1 MLCRLRRCS
10 HPRNGQNKFKGLH
23 GSNRA
28 KAEEVAEV
36 QEGEEE
42 KQAFSWHTCKRTAQN
57 VNSPTGPSPASPVV
71 AALHDFILLCF
82 RQDFTRAS
90 TGLSDKTSD
99 VQFHRFPQI
108 STVPTSGVPLSQ
120 RLRQRLATTIAEQ
133 EKQVEAKRQSGKV
146 IRCYQVVKWVKSSSE
161 STARLCLV
169 VLCQAVPTEAQKQI
183 VRSSRSCTCRQ
194 LDPCISWCGPESKTC
209 QPHAKK
215 KCDIWY
221 LDRRCRFKGWDLGS
235 RRSWSQW
242 SRSNCPAPKL
252 WLGPMR
258 VNAVNICELWMVQVL
273 LTFFFSCLHV
283 SLGATVDFTCQKSCC
298 LFSDR
303 LVCWVLPRLEHWAT
317 AFGPSLKEQLRLGK
331 VVADAMCHVGHF
343 GCTRNRRVVWDC

>member
-1 MLCRLRRCS
+1 MDRTGSKASTVRIAQRQRKLQRSRKVKKRS
-10 HPRNGQNKFKGLH
+10 RHFPGTRAREQHKMWTVVTVQQGQV
-23 GSNRA
+23 RQ
-28 KAEEVAEV
+28 VR
-36 QEGEEE
+36 
-42 KQAFSWHTCKRTAQN
+42 W
-57 VNSPTGPSPASPVV
+57 
-71 AALHDFILLCF
+71 LHDFILLCL

-90 TGLSDKTSD
+90 TGLSDKTYQND
-99 VQFHRFPQI
+99 RCPVPQI
-108 STVPTSGVPLSQ
+108 STDFHTNIRRATVAAITPALGNHHSRTGEASRGV
-120 RLRQRLATTIAEQ
+120 
-133 EKQVEAKRQSGKV
+133 AKWQS
-146 IRCYQVVKWVKSSSE
+146 YQVVKSSSE

-194 LDPCISWCGPESKTC
+194 LDHAGSLYILMWSRVQKMPATC
-209 QPHAKK
+209 QEEM
-215 KCDIWY
+215 WY

-258 VNAVNICELWMVQVL
+258 VNAVNIRELWMVQVL

-283 SLGATVDFTCQKSCC
+283 SLGVTVDFTCQKNCC

-303 LVCWVLPRLEHWAT
+303 LVCWVLPRLEHWAM